1 MDFLSQTGGVDLHCH
16 TTASDGDLTPTELVR
31 AAVEA
36 GLEGVGITDH
46 DTVGG
51 IAEALEAA
59 HGIEVIP
66 AVEISCDV
74 RTGSFHVLGFCIDH
88 RSPFLAEPLEY
99 LRKRRTSRAAEI
111 VAKLASVGLEIDLPA
126 RATGHSVGRP
136 HIAEALIAAGHAG
149 SRQEAFD
156 RFIGV
161 GCPGYVPSPRLLP
174 CEAFE
179 MIIRAG
185 GVPVLAHPHTF
196 DNETMIGVYAK
207 EGLCGLESDYG
218 VYDLPTRKRWRRV
231 AERLGLLTTGG
242 SDFHGNTRPERRL
255 GSVRFERSILDR
267 LRAKRRVI

>member
-1 MDFLSQTGGVDLHCH
+1 MDLTTQIGGVDLHCH

-88 RSPFLAEPLEY
+88 RSPFLVEPLEY

-136 HIAEALIAAGHAG
+136 HIAEALIAAGHVG

-174 CEAFE
+174 REAFE

-218 VYDLPTRKRWRRV
+218 VYDVPTRKRWRRV

-242 SDFHGNTRPERRL
+242 SDFHGTTRPERRL
-255 GSVRFERSILDR
+255 GSVRFDRSILDR
-267 LRAKRRVI
+267 LRAKRRVV

>member
-1 MDFLSQTGGVDLHCH
+1 MELLTSIGGVDLHCH

-31 AAVEA
+31 AAAEA

-46 DTVGG
+46 DTVSG

-59 HGIEVIP
+59 NGVEVVP

-74 RTGSFHVLGFCIDH
+74 RTGSFHVLGYCIDH
-88 RSPFLAEPLEY
+88 RSPFLVEPLEY
-99 LRKRRTSRAAEI
+99 LRKRRASRADEI
-111 VAKLASVGLEIDLPA
+111 VAKLASFSIAIDLPA
-126 RATGHSVGRP
+126 RAAGQSVGRP
-136 HIAEALIAAGHAG
+136 HIAEALITAGHVG

-174 CEAFE
+174 REAFE

-196 DNETMIGVYAK
+196 DNETMIGVYAR

-218 VYDLPTRKRWRRV
+218 VYDAPTRKRWRRM

-255 GSVRFERSILDR
+255 GSVRFDRSILDR
-267 LRAKRRVI
+267 LRAKRRVV